1 VEDHGGRFGEVPLA
15 GLSMSWLAHSPAALH
30 KGNVTGLT
38 LIDEKANAAQRAA
51 LTTLSEG
58 KSGGP
63 WVIFSAV
70 TVHRL
75 GPKFAPFHVETKT
88 LDSRVRIGDMY
99 EVELGPILNLLPA
112 NRKKS
117 ISISRPVSLPNGSR
131 WPLEAYAPENGIQ
144 IAELRS
150 LRIVWRILSLRLRG
164 RSRRLIFFMEVSTNP
179 AVTRE
184 VAEQAV
190 VASPDRTEQCA
201 RATASGVFLL
211 AAAYTFYAARGMS
224 GGMTMP
230 GGWTMPMMW
239 MVMPGQ
245 SLAGA
250 AFVFLLMWQAMMIAM
265 MLPSSWPTLELYSRV
280 ARNTGS
286 VGPCSTRLWPR
297 RAISRFGARS
307 ARLPSPPVLKFHARR
322 CFPTA

>member
-1 VEDHGGRFGEVPLA
+1 
-15 GLSMSWLAHSPAALH
+15 
-30 KGNVTGLT
+30 
-38 LIDEKANAAQRAA
+38 
-51 LTTLSEG
+51 
-58 KSGGP
+58 
-63 WVIFSAV
+63 
-70 TVHRL
+70 
-75 GPKFAPFHVETKT
+75 
-88 LDSRVRIGDMY
+88 
-99 EVELGPILNLLPA
+99 
-112 NRKKS
+112 
-117 ISISRPVSLPNGSR
+117 
-131 WPLEAYAPENGIQ
+131 
-144 IAELRS
+144 
-150 LRIVWRILSLRLRG
+150 
-164 RSRRLIFFMEVSTNP
+164 MEVSTNP

-280 ARNTGS
+280 ARHTGQRWPMFNTVLAAAGYFTVWGA
-286 VGPCSTRLWPR
+286 VGAIAFAAGFEISHAAMFSPQLSKWVPAAAGVSLVFAGVWQLTPLKQSCLQHCRDPLMFLGHAYKPGVWGGFRLGLHHGAFCAACCWALMLMQMVLGVMNLAVMTGVA
-297 RAISRFGARS
+297 AIIATEKLWKRGPLL
-307 ARLPSPPVLKFHARR
+307 ARLVGAVSIVAGVALLVRSI
-322 CFPTA
+322 